1 MDRHLPK
8 PGEKYLHFK
17 GKKYQILCIAEHSKT
32 KEKLVI
38 YQALYGDF
46 TCFARGLAMF
56 MEEVDCSKYPH
67 AQQKYRFELLEEDKV
82 QEVWDE
88 VKETDEVVVDHTEDE
103 TLCEATGS
111 GAEIQD
117 EEGEERADPALL
129 QFLDAD
135 TLEQKYQV
143 LKMLEGSI
151 TNRLIDDF
159 AVALDLVIP
168 EDSLD
173 NRYFQLL
180 SSVRTMQR
188 FENNRFR

>member
-1 MDRHLPK
+1 MERHIPR

-17 GKKYQILCIAEHSKT
+17 GKQYQILCVAEHSET
-32 KEKLVI
+32 KEPLVV

-46 TCFARGLAMF
+46 TCYARPLEMF
-56 MEEVDCSKYPH
+56 MEEVDHRKYPE
-67 AQQKYRFELLEEDKV
+67 AMQKYRFELSETKGKSTWDGTKEESCNCEITVEDKI
-82 QEVWDE
+82 DE
-88 VKETDEVVVDHTEDE
+88 DKTDEDAANT
-103 TLCEATGS
+103 
-111 GAEIQD
+111 
-117 EEGEERADPALL
+117 EERADPALL

-143 LKMLEGSI
+143 LKLLEGSI
-151 TNRLIDDF
+151 TDRLIDDF

-168 EDSLD
+168 EGSLD